1 VLQFPGEEVQG
12 HKFCGFH
19 FKYPGEEQHLGLV
32 SSIQDEPPMLNWIY
46 VNRDTRAVEYGAR
59 KDTIGH
65 IIGPWGWSEDE
76 RFLTL
81 DGSSGGFLAR
91 KQDVEGVERW
101 VLLWDP
107 DAGEGDDDVD
117 EDAMQ
122 QGCMGSIVLHRKPV
136 SGVESSY
143 VRDEEK

>member
-1 VLQFPGEEVQG
+1 MQG

-46 VNRDTRAVEYGAR
+46 VNRDTHALSYGPR
-59 KDTIGH
+59 KDTVGH

-81 DGSSGGFLAR
+81 EGSSGDFIAK
-91 KQDVEGVERW
+91 KQEVNGVERW
-101 VLLWDP
+101 VLHWDP
-107 DAGEGDDDVD
+107 DADSDEEGEEDEEEEEDD
-117 EDAMQ
+117 E
-122 QGCMGSIVLHRKPV
+122 QGYVMLRRKPV
-136 SGVESSY
+136 LGMESSY

>member
-1 VLQFPGEEVQG
+1 MLEFPGQNVHG

-46 VNRDTRAVEYGAR
+46 VNRETRALGYGAR

-81 DGSSGGFLAR
+81 EGSPGGFIAR
-91 KQDVEGVERW
+91 KQEMDGAERW
-101 VLLWDP
+101 VLHWDP
-107 DAGEGDDDVD
+107 EMGSDVEED
-117 EDAMQ
+117 EDEEE
-122 QGCMGSIVLHRKPV
+122 QGFVLLYRKPLL
-136 SGVESSY
+136 GMESSY